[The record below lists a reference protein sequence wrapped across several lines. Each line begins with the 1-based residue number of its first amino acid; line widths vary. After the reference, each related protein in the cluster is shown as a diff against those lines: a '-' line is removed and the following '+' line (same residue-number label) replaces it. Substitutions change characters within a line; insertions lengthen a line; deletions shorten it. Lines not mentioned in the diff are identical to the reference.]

1 MIRGVD
7 LKVCH
12 FQIKLLL
19 QKQKGS
25 ARGERGLPLAALG
38 FGARGLECGVW
49 VWDLGVSRLG
59 FWFLGLGDVDCSDL
73 VFGFWI
79 LDFCF

>member
-1 MIRGVD
+1 MTRGVD

-49 VWDLGVSRLG
+49 VWVSRLG
-59 FWFLGLGDVDCSDL
+59 FWFLGFGDVWIARIWFSG
-73 VFGFWI
+73 FGFSI
-79 LDFCF
+79 FVFS